1 MASGAKIEA
10 YNITKHS
17 KTTKISEIDIHKA
30 FQTQGRTQVFF
41 RGGRR
46 NSYYPAEI
54 KTPRGLKMDLN
65 IPNNSKKQN

>member
-41 RGGRR
+41 GGGGG
-46 NSYYPAEI
+46 I
-54 KTPRGLKMDLN
+54 LI
-65 IPNNSKKQN
+65 IPPKLRHLEA